1 MRVNQFVAR
10 ASGASRRKADE
21 FIASGRVSVNGQAPS
36 VGQQVSASDTV
47 ELDGKVLA
55 VAASVTIMLNKP
67 VGYICSRN
75 GQGSKTIYDLL
86 PEKYHQLRPV
96 GRLDKDSSGLL
107 LLTNDGQLALELTHP
122 KFLKE
127 KVYQLELAETL
138 TASNKTKIE
147 QGVKLSDGL
156 SALALAG
163 SAKSWTVTMRE
174 GRNRQIRRTF
184 AALGYEVIKLHRTK
198 FGEYTLGLLESGSY
212 SAEID

>member
-1 MRVNQFVAR
+1 MRINQFVAR
-10 ASGASRRKADE
+10 ASGASRRAADE
-21 FIASGRVSVNGQAPS
+21 FVASGRVSVNGQTAS
-36 VGQQVSASDTV
+36 AGQQVSASDTV

-55 VAASVTIMLNKP
+55 VDASVTIMLNKP
-67 VGYICSRN
+67 VGYVCSRN
-75 GQGSKTIYDLL
+75 GQGASTIYDLL
-86 PEKYHQLRPV
+86 PPEFHNLKPV

-107 LLTNDGQLALELTHP
+107 LLTSDGQLALELTHP

-127 KVYQLELAETL
+127 KVYQLELNKPL
-138 TASNKTKIE
+138 DASDKTKIE
-147 QGVKLSDGL
+147 QGITLEDGL
-156 SALALAG
+156 SKLALAG
-163 SAKSWTVTMRE
+163 SAKSWTVTMGE